1 MIDYKAEREKFQR
14 EQETWSFCLLFSPKM
29 KGGQKL
35 PHQVAAAET
44 QLLGYIFPKPTSDIQ
59 AANFWVLGR
68 LKPSFLGF
76 WASVGFGWCKNGRAC
91 IYGSTYLQNT

>member
-35 PHQVAAAET
+35 PHRVLAAAET
-44 QLLGYIFPKPTSDIQ
+44 KLLRHIFPKPTGDVQ
-59 AANFWVLGR
+59 ASNFWVLGR
-68 LKPSFLGF
+68 LKPSFLRF
-76 WASVGFGWCKNGRAC
+76 WASGGFG
-91 IYGSTYLQNT
+91 

>member
-44 QLLGYIFPKPTSDIQ
+44 QLLGLVVST
-59 AANFWVLGR
+59 NFCVTLHHHR
-68 LKPSFLGF
+68 E
-76 WASVGFGWCKNGRAC
+76 
-91 IYGSTYLQNT
+91 

>member
-1 MIDYKAEREKFQR
+1 MIDYKAEREREKFQR

-44 QLLGYIFPKPTSDIQ
+44 QLLGYIFPKPTSDVQ
-59 AANFWVLGR
+59 ASNFWVLGR
-68 LKPSFLGF
+68 LKPSFLRF
-76 WASVGFGWCKNGRAC
+76 WTSGGFG
-91 IYGSTYLQNT
+91 